1 MSCSRARRGQT
12 ALILALVVAVGMTV
26 AVSIAGRSVTTVS
39 VGTQEE
45 ERSRSFSAAEAGV
58 EDALRRNLSG
68 LVGSTIPTISLG
80 GSSVGYSVTRRQSFT
95 AIVDPGSVVSVD
107 WTKADPGT
115 TAFSITSWTGTG
127 CTPRL
132 VATTITTSGGVTHA
146 VYTSGTPTFS
156 RVSNR
161 YVRLRF
167 VGCTTTVTIAGTG
180 GALSFYLV
188 DALGSSGEAKT
199 RVQVTRAEP
208 AALGLLDFAVFSGG
222 TIQ

>member
-26 AVSIAGRSVTTVS
+26 VVSIAGRSVTTVS
-39 VGTQEE
+39 ISTQEE

-80 GSSVGYSVTRRQSFT
+80 GSSVGYSVTRSQSLAT
-95 AIVDPGSVVSVD
+95 VVDSGTVITID
-107 WTKADPGT
+107 WTQSSATTVNVSWTT
-115 TAFSITSWTGTG
+115 TA
-127 CTPRL
+127 CTPTM
-132 VATTITTSGGVTHA
+132 VSTTITTTATVTHQ
-146 VYTSGTPTFS
+146 VDTTTPGSIS
-156 RVSNR
+156 RGANG
-161 YVRLRF
+161 RLTRMRF
-167 VGCTTTVTIAGTG
+167 VGCSTTVTLNGNG
-180 GALSFYLV
+180 NLSFYLV
-188 DALGSSGEAKT
+188 DALGASGEART
-199 RVQVTRAEP
+199 RVQVIRAEP

>member
-1 MSCSRARRGQT
+1 MMKPMIFRDGQT

-26 AVSIAGRSVTTVS
+26 AVSIASRSVTTVS
-39 VGTQEE
+39 IGTQEE

-68 LVGSTIPTISLG
+68 LVGATIPTISIG
-80 GSSVGYSVTRRQSFT
+80 GSSVGYSVTQRSSLAT
-95 AIVDPGSVVSVD
+95 VIDPGTIITID
-107 WTKADPGT
+107 WTKSAATSVTVNWTVGSCTPWLIGT
-115 TAFSITSWTGTG
+115 TIS
-127 CTPRL
+127 
-132 VATTITTSGGVTHA
+132 TTGGVTHVA
-146 VYTSGTPTFS
+146 DNSRSRGFSKSG
-156 RVSNR
+156 NR
-161 YVRLRF
+161 MLRLRF
-167 VGCTTTVTIAGTG
+167 TQCSTTVTLTGAGG
-180 GALSFYLV
+180 NLSFYLV

>member
-1 MSCSRARRGQT
+1 
-12 ALILALVVAVGMTV
+12 
-26 AVSIAGRSVTTVS
+26 
-39 VGTQEE
+39 
-45 ERSRSFSAAEAGV
+45 V

-80 GSSVGYSVTRRQSFT
+80 GSSVGYSVTRRQSFAT
-95 AIVDPGSVVSVD
+95 VVDPGTVISVD
-107 WTKADPGT
+107 WTNADAGT
-115 TAFSITSWTGTG
+115 TSFSITSWTGNG

-132 VATTITTSGGVTHA
+132 VVTTITGSGGVTHA
-146 VYTSGTPTFS
+146 VYTSGNPTFP
-156 RVSNR
+156 RGSNR

-167 VGCTTTVTIAGTG
+167 VGCPTTLTISGTG

-188 DALGSSGEAKT
+188 DALGASGEAKT